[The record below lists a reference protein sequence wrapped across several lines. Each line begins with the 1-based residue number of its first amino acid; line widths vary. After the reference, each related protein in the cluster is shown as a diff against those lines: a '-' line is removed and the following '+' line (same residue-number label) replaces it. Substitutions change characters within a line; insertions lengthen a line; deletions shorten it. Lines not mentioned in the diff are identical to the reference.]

1 MIAGSMPVSQ
11 RLPERPV
18 GPHPDIPVRRGAT
31 RQEPKTRNRL
41 LSGWSVTNCPQTLDP
56 DRPHGRRI
64 AFRCC
69 RAVQG
74 VRQTMRDQ
82 SGSGWKSGIA
92 TFVVALITVGVAWWF
107 TRRETGAVPVWSSD
121 LERSARDRKAAPGST
136 TQAGPSVSFRPQAAD
151 TPSAGAASDPAP
163 SGEASPPAPGPHGD
177 DSALPLPDGS
187 PPPGFPIKGN
197 PNSKLYHSPESP
209 YYGRTRAQ
217 VYFRTSEAA
226 EAAGFQH
233 WNSRRRGR

>member
-1 MIAGSMPVSQ
+1 
-11 RLPERPV
+11 
-18 GPHPDIPVRRGAT
+18 
-31 RQEPKTRNRL
+31 
-41 LSGWSVTNCPQTLDP
+41 
-56 DRPHGRRI
+56 
-64 AFRCC
+64 
-69 RAVQG
+69 
-74 VRQTMRDQ
+74 MRDQ

-121 LERSARDRKAAPGST
+121 LERSAPDRKSAPEPRST
-136 TQAGPSVSFRPQAAD
+136 DEAD
-151 TPSAGAASDPAP
+151 HP
-163 SGEASPPAPGPHGD
+163 SGEAGPPAPGPHGA
-177 DSALPLPDGS
+177 DSALPLADGS

-197 PNSKLYHSPESP
+197 PNSKLYHAPESP

-217 VYFRTSEAA
+217 VCFRTTEAA

>member
-1 MIAGSMPVSQ
+1 
-11 RLPERPV
+11 
-18 GPHPDIPVRRGAT
+18 
-31 RQEPKTRNRL
+31 
-41 LSGWSVTNCPQTLDP
+41 
-56 DRPHGRRI
+56 
-64 AFRCC
+64 
-69 RAVQG
+69 
-74 VRQTMRDQ
+74 MRDQ

-121 LERSARDRKAAPGST
+121 LERAARKAAPEPGST
-136 TQAGPSVSFRPQAAD
+136 TRTQAR
-151 TPSAGAASDPAP
+151 PSAPLQPQTEDTLWAVAGDDPVRADNP
-163 SGEASPPAPGPHGD
+163 ARADDAGPPAPGPHGD

-197 PNSKLYHSPESP
+197 PNSKLYHAPESP

-217 VYFRTSEAA
+217 VCFRTTEAA